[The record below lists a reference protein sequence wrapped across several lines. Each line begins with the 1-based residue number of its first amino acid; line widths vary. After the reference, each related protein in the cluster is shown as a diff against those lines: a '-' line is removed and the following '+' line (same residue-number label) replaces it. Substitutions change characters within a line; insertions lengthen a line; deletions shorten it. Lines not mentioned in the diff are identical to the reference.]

1 MQRSSEASHIFFKI
15 KLKLWENV
23 PKEAAFKC
31 PAAKL
36 KFFSIRMYIVL
47 SNSVHILKCE
57 TNSTLLST

>member
-1 MQRSSEASHIFFKI
+1 MQRSSEASQFFFKI

-36 KFFSIRMYIVL
+36 KFFSIRRGDVEPM
-47 SNSVHILKCE
+47 SHF
-57 TNSTLLST
+57 LLFRSQVAKFS